1 MCKRY
6 GVSRAGYYRW
16 KCKGPSARSERDR
29 GLLGWIQRVYA
40 ASQGS
45 YGAPR
50 IHRALRAVGIRVGCK
65 RVARLM
71 REAGLK
77 ARAVKIYHANPGTHD
92 FFQSIPNR
100 VYGLEVSGADQVWVG
115 DITYLRLN
123 GSWHYLAAV
132 MDRYTRRIV
141 GWSLGPNK
149 DAKLTM
155 RALDNAISNRGARSG
170 LIFHT
175 DRGIEYA
182 AYDVRTRLAALGI
195 AQSMNRPGKP
205 TDNAH
210 MESFFH
216 SMKSDVIHAVSFG
229 DERELRSVVCRYVD
243 FYNRRRLHSALG
255 YRSPVDYERRAA

>member
-6 GVSRAGYYRW
+6 GVSRSGYYRW
-16 KCKGPSARSERDR
+16 KHKGLSAHAEQDR
-29 GLLGWIQRVYA
+29 ELLGRIQKIYA

-50 IHRALRAVGIRVGCK
+50 IQRALGAAGIRVGCK
-65 RVARLM
+65 RVARLL

-77 ARAVKIYHANPGTHD
+77 ARAVKIYHANPGTHE
-92 FFQSIPNR
+92 FFESIPNR
-100 VYGLEVSGADQVWVG
+100 VHGLAVSTADQVWVG

-123 GSWHYLAAV
+123 GSWRYLAVV

-141 GWSLGPNK
+141 GWALGTNK
-149 DAKLTM
+149 DVKLTL
-155 RALDNAISNRGARSG
+155 RALKNAVSKRGKSS
-170 LIFHT
+170 IFHT

-182 AYDVRTRLAALGI
+182 AYEFRTRLAALGI

-216 SMKSDVIHAVSFG
+216 SMKSDVIHAVSFNS
-229 DERELRSVVCRYVD
+229 EQQLRKVIRDYIN
-243 FYNRRRLHSALG
+243 FYNGRRLHSALG
-255 YRSPVDYERRAA
+255 YRPPIDYERRAA

>member
-1 MCKRY
+1 MCERY
-6 GVSRAGYYRW
+6 RVSRSGYYRW
-16 KCKGPSARSERDR
+16 KRKGLSAHAEQDR
-29 GLLGWIQRVYA
+29 ELLGRIQRIYA

-50 IHRALRAVGIRVGCK
+50 IHRALRAAGIRMGCK

-92 FFQSIPNR
+92 FFESIPNR
-100 VYGLEVSGADQVWVG
+100 IYGLELSAPGQVWVG
-115 DITYLRLN
+115 DLTYLRLN
-123 GSWHYLAAV
+123 GTWCYLAVV

-141 GWSLGPNK
+141 GWALGSNK
-149 DAKLTM
+149 GVKLTL
-155 RALDNAISNRGARSG
+155 RALNNALRNRGVPWG

-182 AYDVRTRLAALGI
+182 AYDFRTRLAALEI

-216 SMKSDVIHAVSFG
+216 SMKSDVIHAVIFHS
-229 DERELRSVVCRYVD
+229 ERQLRSVIRRYID

-255 YRSPVDYERRAA
+255 YCPPVDYERRAA

>member
-1 MCKRY
+1 MCERY
-6 GVSRAGYYRW
+6 GVSRSGYYRW
-16 KCKGPSARSERDR
+16 KGKGPSAHAEQDRD
-29 GLLGWIQRVYA
+29 LLGRIQKIYA

-50 IHRALRAVGIRVGCK
+50 IERALRSAGIRVGCK

-92 FFQSIPNR
+92 FFASIPNR
-100 VYGLEVSGADQVWVG
+100 VHGLKVSAADQVWVG

-123 GSWHYLAAV
+123 GSWRYLAAV
-132 MDRYTRRIV
+132 MDRCTRRIV
-141 GWSLGPNK
+141 GWALGANK
-149 DAKLTM
+149 DVKLTV
-155 RALDNAISNRGARSG
+155 RALMNAVSNRGVCSG

-182 AYDVRTRLAALGI
+182 AYEFRARLAALEI

-216 SMKSDVIHAVSFG
+216 SMKSEVIHAVSF
-229 DERELRSVVCRYVD
+229 DSERDLRRVVRSYVD

-255 YRSPVDYERRAA
+255 YRPPVDYERRVA